1 MKQAFIA
8 TLLFCFFYSLQIVFQ
23 QVFVRSHIQPLH
35 LNFLSYLLATIILTV
50 YFLFFNKKNLV
61 LLPDK
66 KVSSFFL
73 LALMGW
79 ILADFFAVYGLKFSS
94 STNYSILSRLMVF
107 VVYLLSIFFL
117 KEKINPNKTIAS
129 IISVIGGFL
138 VIYNF
143 KNTFKINIGDLFF
156 LGTVFTQSISSITR
170 QKVTKHM
177 SSLQLTYL
185 MFFYA
190 TIILGVITY
199 FFNPITIMPPLVVI
213 VFNSVV
219 ALVGFSLVNYAIQ
232 KGGAVFFTLVASL
245 LPVFTAFFSFLILK
259 QSPFITQIIGGLLII
274 SSIFLFQRKRSL
286 P

>member
-1 MKQAFIA
+1 MKKAFIA
-8 TLLFCFFYSLQIVFQ
+8 TLFFCMFYSLQIVFQ
-23 QVFVRSHIQPLH
+23 QIFVRNHIQPLH
-35 LNFLSYLLATIILTV
+35 LNFLSYLLATFILTL

-66 KVSSFFL
+66 KISSFFL
-73 LALMGW
+73 FALFGW
-79 ILADFFAVYGLKFSS
+79 ILADFCAVYGLKFSS

-117 KEKINPNKTIAS
+117 KERMNVNKTLAT
-129 IISVIGGFL
+129 IISVVGGFL

-185 MFFYA
+185 MFLYA

-199 FFNPITIMPPLVVI
+199 LFDPITIMPPIGII

-245 LPVFTAFFSFLILK
+245 LPVFTAFFSFFILR
-259 QSPFITQIIGGLLII
+259 QTPFLTQIIGGLFIII
-274 SSIFLFQRKRSL
+274 SIFIFQRRKL
-286 P
+286 LI